1 VPAGLDAPRGKTPTD
16 AARAFVARMQAC
28 EEVDHEQSRQ
38 KQETARVAAAEA
50 GKPHDAET
58 WDGWFKRYLVTKE
71 CGDGHRNVVRAI
83 HAKWIS
89 PVIGPKP
96 VRELTRDHVEDVRDK
111 LDRAIDAGEI
121 RPATGHGVWAALT
134 SALKAACASRD
145 RSLRVQPPKTAQG
158 QRLIPIHPNLLPILV
173 AMKGKNSETVGTF
186 PAGDYGLAG
195 SFRMYLARAGVTRSR
210 LTADNATLSHHSAQ
224 EGGTT
229 TPRTSFGSRHR
240 EHENRTSPETYQS
253 PGSVGA
259 RGFEPPT
266 PRPPGDALRRHVANP
281 RRICGVVRGRG
292 ARSGDFHPRN
302 GAQWPRVWP
311 S

>member
-1 VPAGLDAPRGKTPTD
+1 
-16 AARAFVARMQAC
+16 
-28 EEVDHEQSRQ
+28 
-38 KQETARVAAAEA
+38 
-50 GKPHDAET
+50 
-58 WDGWFKRYLVTKE
+58 
-71 CGDGHRNVVRAI
+71 VVRAI

-210 LTADNATLSHHSAQ
+210 LTADNATLSHRSAQ
-224 EGGTT
+224 EGGVRLPRGHRLALAIASMKTEQARRLISLQAQSGREDSNLRPLDPQA
-229 TPRTSFGSRHR
+229 TPSD
-240 EHENRTSPETYQS
+240 RTSPILEGS
-253 PGSVGA
+253 AGSSVAVVPDPGTSTPENVPSGPAFGPANAPHEATDLERAIA
-259 RGFEPPT
+259 RLT
-266 PRPPGDALRRHVANP
+266 RALTVAGDEDIAAIVAERRAMRAELEALRVAEAGNVVVFGP
-281 RRICGVVRGRG
+281 TRTDTGRRGSRRE
-292 ARSGDFHPRN
+292 
-302 GAQWPRVWP
+302 
-311 S
+311 